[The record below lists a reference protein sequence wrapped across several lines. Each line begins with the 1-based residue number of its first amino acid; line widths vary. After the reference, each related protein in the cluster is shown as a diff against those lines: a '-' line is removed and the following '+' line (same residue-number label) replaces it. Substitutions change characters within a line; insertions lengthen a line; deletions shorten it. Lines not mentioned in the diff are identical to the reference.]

1 MENNNWFYDSGKT
14 LNEQNLVEFIVEN
27 VVKTVAHL
35 DERAEIMKALL
46 AWGMVIGEARK
57 RMGGAHQ

>member
-1 MENNNWFYDSGKT
+1 MENNSWFYDSGKT
-14 LNEQNLVEFIVEN
+14 LDEQNLVEFIVEN

-35 DERAEIMKALL
+35 DERAETMKALL

-57 RMGGAHQ
+57 RMGGVQQ